1 VLLVR
6 YRDLVEEPH
15 KTLNE
20 VCRFLGVAEDVLLEI
35 PPGNSRPFVVPSL
48 RTRILGPV
56 VRAGARAGQF
66 LPPEAWRKMSR
77 PLVEQLHHRGN
88 PARPKLTQEQRVALR
103 RPFLEDI
110 DLLEQVTGK
119 SYDEWRVHRDGD
131 SFHTRQAERS
141 TVSS

>member
-1 VLLVR
+1 
-6 YRDLVEEPH
+6 
-15 KTLNE
+15 
-20 VCRFLGVAEDVLLEI
+20 VAEDVLIDI
-35 PPGNSRPFVVPSL
+35 PSGNSRPFVVPSL

-66 LPPEAWRKMSR
+66 LPPEAWRKASR

-131 SFHTRQAERS
+131 SFHTRQSERS
-141 TVSS
+141 SVGA